1 MSAVS
6 QSPAEAV
13 VRRYADELYRLRNL
27 DIIPEL
33 VSDPTIRHEPSGETL
48 TYTLADSLARA
59 KHLQAEF
66 SAMRFDEVAFIA
78 NDTDVCWV
86 FDAALVRADG
96 TEVTMCGV
104 EVFRV
109 RGGKIVEVWNPKPA
123 PGSWG

>member
-1 MSAVS
+1 MS
-6 QSPAEAV
+6 QTPAEAV
-13 VRRYADELYRLRNL
+13 VRRYAHELYQRRNI

-48 TYTLADSLARA
+48 TYSLADSLSRAR
-59 KHLQAEF
+59 HLQAEF
-66 SAMRFDEVAFIA
+66 SSMRFDEVALVA

-86 FDAALVRADG
+86 FDAVLVRADG

-109 RGGKIVEVWNPKPA
+109 RDGKIVEVWNPKPA
-123 PGSWG
+123 PGLWG